1 MCSSYK
7 HTPAR
12 YMDIDAQLLNIFD
25 ATPVPMVLSRPD
37 GSFEYVNPAL
47 TAMLGYSK
55 DEIYSPDI
63 IISHPDEAAI
73 NQNIRS
79 RLKADPFSP
88 VRIEKRYLHK
98 SGRVIPGY
106 LTIVAEA
113 NNQGGIKRFIS
124 QIVDQS
130 EYKRNH
136 DQLLLASLVYKNSS
150 EAMMVTDANNEIL
163 DINPAFT
170 DITGFTLPELKGRN
184 PNCLS
189 SGRHNASFYAEMGK
203 VLEQTGKWSGEIWN
217 KRKNGEVFAEWQSI
231 DTIYDDDGAISRRVA
246 LFTDI
251 SKKKEAEALILQ
263 QANYDSLTGLPNR
276 RLFLENLKHD
286 IRKTLESGLSG
297 ALFIIDLDR
306 FKEVNDTLGHNQGDI
321 LLRQTGNRLSQLIR
335 KTDFVARLSSDE
347 FAIIQNDIGSPQQV
361 EDTANEI
368 LTKLQQPF
376 QLTEEQVFISAS
388 IGISLFPDDTIQA
401 EQLLQNADHAMHMA
415 KRAGQNRYQYFTLAM
430 QKQAVT
436 RMNMV
441 RELRYATE
449 RQQFELYYQPII
461 DLQSGKIVKAE
472 ALLRWHHPHN
482 GLTSPAEFIPL
493 AESTGIILKIGE
505 WVFSTAARQLSR
517 WQKQGHTG
525 LELSFNASPL
535 QLQADGILPKDWL
548 EQLDQLEVPAA
559 SMVIEITE
567 NLLIDNNGT
576 AREILDY
583 LRQGSMKVAID
594 DFGTGY
600 SSLAYLKDF
609 DTNYLKID
617 QTFIR
622 NLPGSKNDAAL
633 CEAMIL
639 MAHKLNMRVIAE
651 GIETQ
656 EQQHFLTQTGCDFG
670 QGWLYAKAL
679 PADEFEALLN
689 KQLQHTA
696 APIQL

>member
-7 HTPAR
+7 HAPAR
-12 YMDIDAQLLNIFD
+12 YMDIDEQLLNIFD
-25 ATPVPMVLSRPD
+25 ATPVPMVLSRSD

-47 TAMLGYSK
+47 AAMLGYGN
-55 DEIYSPDI
+55 DEIYSSDV

-73 NQNIRS
+73 NKNIRS

-98 SGRVIPGY
+98 TGRIIPGY
-106 LTIVAEA
+106 LTIVAEPD
-113 NNQGGIKRFIS
+113 NQGGIKRFIS

-150 EAMMVTDANNEIL
+150 EAMMVTDANNLIL

-170 DITGFTLPELKGRN
+170 DITGFTLSELKGRN
-184 PNCLS
+184 PNCLN
-189 SGRHNASFYAEMGK
+189 SGRHNASFYAEIDK
-203 VLEQTGKWSGEIWN
+203 VIEQTGQWSGEIWN

-231 DTIYDDDGAISRRVA
+231 DTIYDVDGSVSRRVT
-246 LFTDI
+246 LFTDL

-276 RLFLENLKHD
+276 RLFLENLKHE
-286 IRKTLESGLSG
+286 IRKTQESGLSG

-306 FKEVNDTLGHNQGDI
+306 FKEVNDALGHNQGDI
-321 LLRQTGNRLSQLIR
+321 LLRQTGNRLNQLIR
-335 KTDFVARLSSDE
+335 KSDFVARLSSDE
-347 FAIIQNDIGSPQQV
+347 FAIIQNDISSPQQV
-361 EDTANEI
+361 ELTANDI
-368 LTKLQQPF
+368 LAKLQQPF
-376 QLTEEQVFISAS
+376 QLTDEQVFISAS
-388 IGISLFPDDTIQA
+388 IGISLFPDDTVKA
-401 EQLLQNADHAMHMA
+401 EQLLQNADQAMHMA
-415 KRAGQNRYQYFTLAM
+415 KRAGQNRYQYFTPAM
-430 QKQAVT
+430 QQQAVA
-436 RMNMV
+436 RMSMV

-449 RQQFELYYQPII
+449 RQQFELYYQPIV
-461 DLQSGKIVKAE
+461 DLQTGKIIKAE
-472 ALLRWHHPHN
+472 ALLRWHHPQN

-493 AESTGIILKIGE
+493 AESTGLILRIGE
-505 WVFSTAARQLSR
+505 WVFSTAARQLSH
-517 WQKQGHTG
+517 WQQQGHTE

-535 QLQADGILPKDWL
+535 QLKANGILPEDWLQQL
-548 EQLDQLEVPAA
+548 EQLNVPAA

-567 NLLIDNNGT
+567 NLLIDNNRK
-576 AREILDY
+576 AREVLDY

-622 NLPGSKNDAAL
+622 NLPDSKNDAAL

-639 MAHKLNMRVIAE
+639 MAHKLNMQVIAE
-651 GIETQ
+651 GIETK
-656 EQQHFLTQTGCDFG
+656 EQKLFLTQAGCDFG

-679 PADEFEALLN
+679 PAAEFESLLN
-689 KQLQHTA
+689 AQSRHT
-696 APIQL
+696 ITSL